1 MLLNYT
7 GTRSFVSHDFRHQ
20 RFTFDEKN
28 FFICDV
34 TDNDGARILIET
46 GEYMP
51 IVGNQA
57 EEIKKKAIERKKKAD
72 SLTRKDLKEVSK
84 EAKPVKEEKTKEVKE
99 TADESVEEEPKEKK
113 KKSKKSAK

>member
-34 TDNDGARILIET
+34 TDDDGARLLIET

-51 IVGNQA
+51 IIGDQA

-72 SLTRKDLKEVSK
+72 SLTRKELK

-99 TADESVEEEPKEKK
+99 ETADKAVEEEPKEKK
-113 KKSKKSAK
+113 KKIKSKKSAK